1 MDIKSNTAEALRIF
15 TPIKIFIPEEMKNYL
30 LNVTI
35 SQKNI
40 LHHKILESYTELSDL
55 IRISSSLTF
64 AVIRSLVL
72 KSSTG
77 KLFH

>member
-1 MDIKSNTAEALRIF
+1 MDIKSNTAGALRIF
-15 TPIKIFIPEEMKNYL
+15 TPIKIFIPEGMKNFL
-30 LNVTI
+30 LNMTI

-40 LHHKILESYTELSDL
+40 LHHKILESYTELSEL
-55 IRISSSLTF
+55 TQIPSTLTF

-72 KSSTG
+72 KSSAG

>member
-1 MDIKSNTAEALRIF
+1 M
-15 TPIKIFIPEEMKNYL
+15 
-30 LNVTI
+30 TI

-40 LHHKILESYTELSDL
+40 LHHKILEIYIKLSDL
-55 IRISSSLTF
+55 IRIPLSVTF

>member
-1 MDIKSNTAEALRIF
+1 M
-15 TPIKIFIPEEMKNYL
+15 
-30 LNVTI
+30 TI
-35 SQKNI
+35 SQRNI

-55 IRISSSLTF
+55 IRVSSSLTF

-72 KSSTG
+72 KSSTE

>member
-1 MDIKSNTAEALRIF
+1 MGIKSNTAGALRIF
-15 TPIKIFIPEEMKNYL
+15 TPIKIFIPEGMKNFL
-30 LNVTI
+30 LNMTI

-40 LHHKILESYTELSDL
+40 LHHKILESYTELSEL
-55 IRISSSLTF
+55 IQIPSSLTF

-72 KSSTG
+72 KSSAG

>member
-1 MDIKSNTAEALRIF
+1 M
-15 TPIKIFIPEEMKNYL
+15 
-30 LNVTI
+30 TI

-40 LHHKILESYTELSDL
+40 LHHKILESYTELSEL
-55 IRISSSLTF
+55 TQIPSTLTF

-72 KSSTG
+72 KSSAG